1 MRAAKGNIS
10 RIVWVDYLKV
20 FAILLVLMGHCIQ
33 FGNGADYYCFN
44 NRIYIWIYSF
54 HMPLFAIISGYF
66 LHFSVS
72 KKLLG
77 ESLRSKI
84 MKILVPIISWQFVI
98 NLFWCARSVYAAIV
112 GNMERVTLKNILGM
126 LFAPYRYLYAN
137 MWFLWAVLVCS
148 CLIVGVKH
156 WFHDSIL
163 AYGILILMTWLI
175 PVYEVQLMVWLLPF
189 FIAGYFGGG
198 QKASRILND
207 WILLVSLAVH
217 IGILLEWRSSI
228 YIYNEVGATL
238 YIFGEQ
244 CSIVQH
250 IIFNLIRILS
260 GISGSYVVIS
270 VFYKMRK
277 WMCSRRLN
285 AGVQT
290 IAKYS
295 MSIYVSSV
303 YMFNQFLR
311 DQASLNY
318 NLGRNVMQ
326 TVVILIAS
334 VFVSDLLYKNS
345 ITRAFFY
352 GTLGSEKNE

>member
-1 MRAAKGNIS
+1 MRAAEESVS
-10 RIVWVDYLKV
+10 RIVWVDYVKV

-33 FGNGADYYCFN
+33 FGNGAEYDCFTN
-44 NRIYIWIYSF
+44 GVYIWIYSF
-54 HMPLFAIISGYF
+54 HMPLFAMISGYF

-72 KKLLG
+72 QKSLG
-77 ESLRSKI
+77 ESLRSKMI
-84 MKILVPIISWQFVI
+84 KLLVPIISWQFVI
-98 NLFWCARSVYAAIV
+98 NLFWCARSVCAALV
-112 GNMERVTLKNILGM
+112 GNTERMILQNILGM

-148 CLIVGVKH
+148 CLIIGVRH

-163 AYGILILMTWLI
+163 AYGILIFLTWLVPI
-175 PVYEVQLMVWLLPF
+175 YEVQLMVWLLPF
-189 FIAGYFGGG
+189 FIAGYFAGG
-198 QKASRILND
+198 QKVSWILND
-207 WILLVSLAVH
+207 RILLVSLAVH
-217 IGILLEWRSSI
+217 IGILLEWRPSF
-228 YIYNEVGATL
+228 YIYSEVGTAL

-244 CSIVQH
+244 CSIAQH
-250 IIFNLIRILS
+250 IVFNLIRILS

-277 WMCSRRLN
+277 WMCSKRLN
-285 AGVQT
+285 ASVQT

-303 YMFNQFLR
+303 YIFNQFLR
-311 DQASLNY
+311 DQVSLDY

-326 TVVILIAS
+326 TAVILIAS

-352 GTLGSEKNE
+352 ETLGSEKK